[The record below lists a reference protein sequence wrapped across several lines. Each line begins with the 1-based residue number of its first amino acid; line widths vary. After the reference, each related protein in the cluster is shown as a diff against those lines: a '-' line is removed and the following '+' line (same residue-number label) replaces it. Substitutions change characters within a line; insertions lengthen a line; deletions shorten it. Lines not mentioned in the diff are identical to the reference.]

1 VIALRRVPLTLA
13 LVTVALTCAA
23 CGEAAHTATTGG
35 ASASTPGGGDVAGL
49 TLRHP
54 IVGQEMPIAAATAL
68 VNFPVPQANVAAA
81 GPSNLTGVWV
91 NKAMQQLALVYDDG
105 DVTVVM
111 SPAWYS
117 DPKREFSDFLSS
129 NNATARLGSVNRH
142 VALVI
147 SPHTDMKRSNPAWAE
162 FDLNGV
168 DVNVESAT
176 QGTAALL
183 GVARSLADATY
194 AQAARSS

>member
-1 VIALRRVPLTLA
+1 
-13 LVTVALTCAA
+13 
-23 CGEAAHTATTGG
+23 
-35 ASASTPGGGDVAGL
+35 
-49 TLRHP
+49 
-54 IVGQEMPIAAATAL
+54 MPIAAATAL

-81 GPSNLTGVWV
+81 GPRKLTGVWV
-91 NKAMQQLALVYDDG
+91 NRAMQQLALVYDDG

-117 DPKREFSDFLSS
+117 DPKSEFSDFLSS
-129 NNATARLGSVNRH
+129 NNATARLGSVNRNA
-142 VALVI
+142 ALVI
-147 SPHTDMKRSNPAWAE
+147 SPHTDVKRSNPAWVE

-183 GVARSLADATY
+183 GVARSLACATC
-194 AQAARSS
+194 AQAARAS

>member
-1 VIALRRVPLTLA
+1 MIALRRVPLTLA
-13 LVTVALTCAA
+13 LVAVAMMCAA
-23 CGEAAHTATTGG
+23 CGEAAHTATGA
-35 ASASTPGGGDVAGL
+35 ASASTPGGRDPAGL

-54 IVGQEMPIAAATAL
+54 IVGQEMPLAAATAL

-81 GPSNLTGVWV
+81 SPSNLTEVWV

-129 NNATARLGSVNRH
+129 NNATARLGSVNRN

-147 SPHTDMKRSNPAWAE
+147 SPHTDMKRSNPAWVE

-183 GVARSLADATY
+183 GVARSLAATY